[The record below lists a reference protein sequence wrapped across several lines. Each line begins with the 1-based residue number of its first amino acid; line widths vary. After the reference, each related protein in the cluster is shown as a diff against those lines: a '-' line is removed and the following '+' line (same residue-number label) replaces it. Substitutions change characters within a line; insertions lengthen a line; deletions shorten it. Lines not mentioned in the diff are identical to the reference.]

1 MLVYI
6 FRASFVKL
14 NFFDW
19 TVMCRGLWEKLRR
32 EVREEKQ
39 KMEMEKRKKGG
50 RVGGGGGGRGR
61 GKEGEMQAD
70 LCYALDPAESV

>member
-19 TVMCRGLWEKLRR
+19 TVIYRGLWEKLRR

-39 KMEMEKRKKGG
+39 KMDMEKKNAVFIFFHPSIGKNILPI
-50 RVGGGGGGRGR
+50 VGWWME
-61 GKEGEMQAD
+61 K
-70 LCYALDPAESV
+70 